1 MWAER
6 FFDTVSERLAEVK
19 AAERAAVEQAAE
31 AIANCLAG
39 DGLVYVFGSGHSAA
53 LAMDIFYRAG
63 GLILIE
69 PLFDERIILNHRPV
83 TETTDWERKEGWT
96 PALFASS
103 GARPGDVI
111 IVIST
116 SGRNA
121 APVDVALAAKAAGL
135 IVIAVT
141 ARCYAE
147 TLPPRHSSGKRLHE
161 AADIVI
167 DNHADPGDAAI
178 SLPGLGQ
185 KVGPTST
192 VLGSAILQ
200 ALVVEAVALLLSRG
214 LAPPVYMSS
223 NLPGG
228 DDHNQAVL
236 ARYRDRLRYLQGR

>member
-19 AAERAAVEQAAE
+19 AAEHAALQQAAG
-31 AIANCLAG
+31 AMADCLAA
-39 DGLVYVFGSGHSAA
+39 DGLIYAFGSGHSAA
-53 LAMDIFYRAG
+53 LVMDIFYRAG

-69 PLFDERIILNHRPV
+69 PLFDDRIILNHRPV
-83 TETTDWERKEGWT
+83 TETTDWERKEGWA
-96 PALFASS
+96 PELLSRSS
-103 GARPGDVI
+103 ARPGDVI

-121 APVDVALAAKAAGL
+121 APVDVALAASAAGL
-135 IVIAVT
+135 TVIALT
-141 ARCYAE
+141 ARRYAE

-178 SLPGLGQ
+178 SLPGLDQ
-185 KVGPTST
+185 KVGPAST

-200 ALVVEAVALLLSRG
+200 ALVVETVSLLLSRG
-214 LAPPVYMSS
+214 LTPPVYISS

-228 DDHNQAVL
+228 DDHNQAFL
-236 ARYRDRLRYLQGR
+236 ARYRHRLRYLQQG